1 MIYDYIIIGAG
12 SAGAIVASRLSENPS
27 LSVLLLEGGP
37 DYPDFAT
44 LPDDIKFG
52 YSTGTDLAVADEHDW
67 GYTAFANG
75 TPNTKDSRPP
85 ISGRTLRMP
94 RGKLTGGTSS
104 INGQIFLR
112 ALTHDFDLWSKMGIE
127 GWDYESV
134 LPFFRKLETDLDYS
148 GDFHGKEGPI
158 LAHRFPKDKWTSPQM
173 GFHRAALALGYPEV
187 DDMNLP
193 DAHGVGPF
201 PCNNP
206 AGIRMSTSL
215 GYLSQSRHRLNLTL
229 RSKCTAQRLILDNNN
244 NSVTGVEVKSGGANF
259 IAAGNTIVLSAGA
272 LASPRLLLLSG
283 IGPSKHLNEIG
294 IPTLNDL
301 PGVGQ
306 NLSDHPQN
314 FVHAS
319 VHDIELLD
327 TTAPRLQV
335 GLRYTATGSN
345 ARDDMLMWMG
355 SYAVDGDYRDILPN
369 PRNEPDIDPTVT
381 GIQMTISLY
390 LATSK
395 GSLRLRSPDPDDLPE
410 IFLNLLDTES
420 DVSRM
425 ADGVRKASNIMDSPK
440 MSFVVK
446 TRTDPTDK
454 ILEDDKLLH
463 RWLRKNTT
471 TGNHLTSTCAMGP
484 ESNRMAVVDHK
495 CKVRGLDNLYI
506 ADASVMPECVRANT
520 NVTTMMVGERLA
532 DYLLRT

>member
-1 MIYDYIIIGAG
+1 
-12 SAGAIVASRLSENPS
+12 
-27 LSVLLLEGGP
+27 
-37 DYPDFAT
+37 
-44 LPDDIKFG
+44 
-52 YSTGTDLAVADEHDW
+52 
-67 GYTAFANG
+67 
-75 TPNTKDSRPP
+75 
-85 ISGRTLRMP
+85 MP

-158 LAHRFPKDKWTSPQM
+158 LAHRFPKDKWTNPQM

-259 IAAGNTIVLSAGA
+259 IAEGNTIVLSAGA
-272 LASPRLLLLSG
+272 LATPRLLLISG

-319 VHDIELLD
+319 VHDIEVLD

-425 ADGVRKASNIMDSPK
+425 ADGVRKASNIMGSPK

>member
-1 MIYDYIIIGAG
+1 
-12 SAGAIVASRLSENPS
+12 
-27 LSVLLLEGGP
+27 
-37 DYPDFAT
+37 
-44 LPDDIKFG
+44 
-52 YSTGTDLAVADEHDW
+52 
-67 GYTAFANG
+67 
-75 TPNTKDSRPP
+75 
-85 ISGRTLRMP
+85 
-94 RGKLTGGTSS
+94 
-104 INGQIFLR
+104 
-112 ALTHDFDLWSKMGIE
+112 MGIE

-158 LAHRFPKDKWTSPQM
+158 LAHRFPKDKWTNPQM

-244 NSVTGVEVKSGGANF
+244 NSVTGVEVKSGGAHF
-259 IAAGNTIVLSAGA
+259 IAEGNTIVLSAGA
-272 LASPRLLLLSG
+272 LANPRLLLLSG

-369 PRNEPDIDPTVT
+369 RRNEPDIDPTVT

-395 GSLRLRSPDPDDLPE
+395 GSLRLRSPDPNDLPE

>member
-12 SAGAIVASRLSENPS
+12 SAGTIVASRLSENPS
-27 LSVLLLEGGP
+27 ISVLLLEGGP

-52 YSTGTDLAVADEHDW
+52 YSTGTDLAVGDEHDW
-67 GYTAFANG
+67 GYTAFVNESA
-75 TPNTKDSRPP
+75 NTKDSHSASSR
-85 ISGRTLRMP
+85 RTLRMP

-112 ALTHDFDLWSKMGIE
+112 ALTHDFDLWSKMGLE

-158 LAHRFPKDKWTSPQM
+158 LAHRFPKDKWTNPQM
-173 GFHRAALALGYPEV
+173 GFHKAALALGYPEV

-229 RSKCTAQRLILDNNN
+229 RAKCTAQRLIVDN
-244 NSVTGVEVKSGGANF
+244 NSVTGVEVESGGANF
-259 IAAGNTIVLSAGA
+259 IAEGNTIVLSAGA
-272 LASPRLLLLSG
+272 LANPRLLMLSG
-283 IGPSKHLNEIG
+283 IGPSKHLDEIG

-327 TTAPRLQV
+327 TAAPRLQV

-345 ARDDMLMWMG
+345 TRDDMLMWMG
-355 SYAVDGDYRDILPN
+355 SYAVDGDYRDILTTQSNKPA
-369 PRNEPDIDPTVT
+369 IDPTVT

-395 GSLRLRSPDPDDLPE
+395 GRLRLKSSDPDDMPD

-425 ADGVRKASNIMDSPK
+425 ADGVRKASNIMDCPELS
-440 MSFVVK
+440 SVVRA
-446 TRTDPTDK
+446 RTDPTDA
-454 ILEDDKLLH
+454 ILTDDKLLH

-520 NVTTMMVGERLA
+520 NVTTMMVGEKLA
-532 DYLLRT
+532 DHLLRT